1 MVVTILPWLV
11 RNEHV
16 LHQPVVFKD
25 GFWMEVCVGN
35 VNNSLHWWD
44 GDEHPSG
51 SARDNAQYEQLG
63 ELRYMAAKHDRAIA
77 YIATHPGA
85 YALRSLRHAIF
96 MWTGFWSFN
105 RDYLRQEPFDPENI
119 CFLTL
124 FSVLSIAGLYFMFR
138 EGRGVTAR
146 LYFLVLLSFP
156 VPYYL
161 SHLDP
166 GFRHPVDPL
175 LVILACFALT
185 QVRAKIRVRAHTKEQ
200 NAELASR

>member
-1 MVVTILPWLV
+1 
-11 RNEHV
+11 
-16 LHQPVVFKD
+16 
-25 GFWMEVCVGN
+25 
-35 VNNSLHWWD
+35 
-44 GDEHPSG
+44 
-51 SARDNAQYEQLG
+51 
-63 ELRYMAAKHDRAIA
+63 
-77 YIATHPGA
+77 
-85 YALRSLRHAIF
+85 LRSLRHVIF

-124 FSVLSIAGLYFMFR
+124 LSLLSIAGLYFMFR
-138 EGRGVTAR
+138 EGRGATAR

-185 QVRAKIRVRAHTKEQ
+185 HVRVQVHVRAHTKEQ
-200 NAELASR
+200 IAELALR

>member
-1 MVVTILPWLV
+1 
-11 RNEHV
+11 
-16 LHQPVVFKD
+16 
-25 GFWMEVCVGN
+25 
-35 VNNSLHWWD
+35 
-44 GDEHPSG
+44 
-51 SARDNAQYEQLG
+51 
-63 ELRYMAAKHDRAIA
+63 MAAKHDRAID
-77 YIATHPGA
+77 YIANHPWA
-85 YALRSLRHAIF
+85 YTLRSLRHGIF

-105 RDYLRQEPFDPENI
+105 QDYLRQEPFDPENI

-124 FSVLSIAGLYFMFR
+124 LSLLSIAGLYFMFR

-185 QVRAKIRVRAHTKEQ
+185 QVPGPNARAGSHQRTDCRTRIALAEIARKHPGVLLSKTNAILSIFLFALVATASGQKRAQ
-200 NAELASR
+200 